1 MQRAISP
8 FVVLL
13 MMLVFSPLSNAD
25 SIKILAFG
33 DSLTAGYGL
42 KKNEA
47 FPARLEQAL
56 KANDHDVT
64 VINSGQS
71 GDTTGAG
78 LSRVEWALFDKPD
91 LVILELGAN
100 DMLRG
105 LPVTATKENLS
116 EIITLFQAQSMPI
129 LLTGMLASEYYGQE
143 YKAEF
148 DAVFPDLAAER
159 NLMLYPFFLEGVAGN
174 ISLNQEDGMHP
185 TAKGVDVIVSAILPT
200 VEEFIRS
207 SVTKP

>member
-13 MMLVFSPLSNAD
+13 MMLVFPPLSNAD

-42 KKNEA
+42 KEHEA
-47 FPARLEQAL
+47 FPVRLEKAL
-56 KANDHDVT
+56 TANGHDVT

-78 LSRVEWALFDKPD
+78 LARVDWALFDKPD
-91 LVILELGAN
+91 AVILELGAN

-105 LPVTATKENLS
+105 LPVSSTKENLS
-116 EIITLFQAQSMPI
+116 KIITLFQAQSLPI
-129 LLTGMLASEYYGQE
+129 LLTGMLASESYGSE
-143 YKAEF
+143 YKTEF
-148 DAVFPDLAAER
+148 DAVFPELAAEKK
-159 NLMLYPFFLEGVAGN
+159 LMLYPFFLEGVAGN
-174 ISLNQEDGMHP
+174 ISLNQEDGIHP
-185 TAKGVDVIVSAILPT
+185 TAEGVDVIVSAILPT
-200 VEEFIRS
+200 LEKFIKS
-207 SVTKP
+207 SAIKP

>member
-129 LLTGMLASEYYGQE
+129 LLTGMLASESYGQE